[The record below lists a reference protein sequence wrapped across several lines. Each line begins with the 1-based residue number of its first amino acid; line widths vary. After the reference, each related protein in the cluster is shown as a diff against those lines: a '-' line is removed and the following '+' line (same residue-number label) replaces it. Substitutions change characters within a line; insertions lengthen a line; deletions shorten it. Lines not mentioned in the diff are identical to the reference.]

1 MPIELNLVAATV
13 YDMYNN
19 ANRGYSVIARAAWS
33 ADRGLD
39 HDNDL
44 MKEAPLTSQ
53 ESRRRL
59 IVTILKTEKIHSQEE
74 LQQRLKQE
82 GKDVTQATLSRDLK
96 FLGIARIP
104 DRREGYVYTIKEDV
118 ETTPEP
124 YLHDDI
130 ARGIVDIQFSGN
142 LAVIHTKLGH
152 GHSVAF
158 AIDRLE
164 ITDVLGTLGG
174 EDTLL
179 VIFREDADK
188 ASFIKRLTGEDTLPD
203 R

>member
-1 MPIELNLVAATV
+1 LRFGQDEKTLALPVTITAIAGNDVAASV
-13 YDMYNN
+13 CSMYNN
-19 ANRGYSVIARAAWS
+19 THRGYFIIEEV
-33 ADRGLD
+33 
-39 HDNDL
+39 
-44 MKEAPLTSQ
+44 PLTSQ

-59 IVTILKTEKIHSQEE
+59 IVNILKNEKIHSQEE

-104 DRREGYVYTIKEDV
+104 DRREGYVYTIKEEV

-164 ITDVLGTLGG
+164 IPEVLGTIGG

-179 VIFREDADK
+179 VIFGKDADK
-188 ASFIKRLTGEDTLPD
+188 TSFIKRLTGEDTLPEN
-203 R
+203 

>member
-1 MPIELNLVAATV
+1 
-13 YDMYNN
+13 
-19 ANRGYSVIARAAWS
+19 
-33 ADRGLD
+33 
-39 HDNDL
+39 
-44 MKEAPLTSQ
+44 
-53 ESRRRL
+53 
-59 IVTILKTEKIHSQEE
+59 
-74 LQQRLKQE
+74 
-82 GKDVTQATLSRDLK
+82 LSRDLN

>member
-1 MPIELNLVAATV
+1 
-13 YDMYNN
+13 
-19 ANRGYSVIARAAWS
+19 
-33 ADRGLD
+33 
-39 HDNDL
+39 
-44 MKEAPLTSQ
+44 LTSQ
-53 ESRRRL
+53 EARRRL
-59 IVTILKTEKIHSQEE
+59 IVNILKNEKIHSQEE

-104 DRREGYVYTIKEDV
+104 DRREGYIYTIKEDV

-142 LAVIHTKLGH
+142 LAIIHTKLGH

-158 AIDRLE
+158 SIDRLE
-164 ITDVLGTLGG
+164 IDDVLGTIGG

-179 VIFREDADK
+179 VVFREDVDK
-188 ASFIKRLTGEDTLPD
+188 SSFIKRLTGEDTLPN

>member
-1 MPIELNLVAATV
+1 M
-13 YDMYNN
+13 
-19 ANRGYSVIARAAWS
+19 
-33 ADRGLD
+33 
-39 HDNDL
+39 
-44 MKEAPLTSQ
+44 
-53 ESRRRL
+53 
-59 IVTILKTEKIHSQEE
+59 
-74 LQQRLKQE
+74 
-82 GKDVTQATLSRDLK
+82 
-96 FLGIARIP
+96 
-104 DRREGYVYTIKEDV
+104 YTIKEDV
-118 ETTPEP
+118 DTTPEP

-142 LAVIHTKLGH
+142 LAVVHTKLGH

-164 ITDVLGTLGG
+164 IQDVLGTVGG

-188 ASFIKRLTGEDTLPD
+188 PSFIKRLTGEDTLPD